1 MTEAKKIFFI
11 SFYFTLSTLLTWW
24 FIAVSPLYISFEQML
39 WSCGI
44 AGGKWM
50 LQLIAAFI
58 VLKDKKWDFISRIGL
73 VCLVGS
79 LILVPFCLAA
89 SFHVADQTGFF
100 IGSLIVAVLVMIYL
114 YHQAVQKTNINLV
127 WWFAWLIC
135 LAIAV
140 SLQLTVVFNV
150 I

>member
-1 MTEAKKIFFI
+1 MFKKLALIG
-11 SFYFTLSTLLTWW
+11 FYFTLSSLFTWW

-50 LQLIAAFI
+50 IQLLAGF
-58 VLKDKKWDFISRIGL
+58 VFLKERKWDFIARIGF
-73 VCLVGS
+73 VC
-79 LILVPFCLAA
+79 
-89 SFHVADQTGFF
+89 F
-100 IGSLIVAVLVMIYL
+100 IGSLLLIPYAFAATLHLADSTTFFIASLVVAVLAMIFL
-114 YHQAVQKTNINLV
+114 YQKAVQQTGLKKT
-127 WWFAWLIC
+127 WWYAWLIC

-150 I
+150 VRF